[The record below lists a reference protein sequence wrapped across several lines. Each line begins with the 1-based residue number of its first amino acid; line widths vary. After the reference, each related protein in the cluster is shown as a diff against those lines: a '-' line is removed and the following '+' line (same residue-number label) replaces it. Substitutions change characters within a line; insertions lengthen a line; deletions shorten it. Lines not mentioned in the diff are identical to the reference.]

1 MKTFIFIILS
11 CLFSLAV
18 NAQTTE
24 IQYLSG
30 SGYQDTKTWE
40 FYCSAGM
47 NSGKWSKIEIPSQWE
62 LQGFGE
68 YTYGRFYLNKGAKP
82 SDETGLYRYQFKVP
96 AKWKDMQVSIVFE
109 GVMTDTEVKIND
121 IPAGDIHQGGFYR
134 FSYDITDKL
143 NFGKKNNLEVK
154 VW

>member
-47 NSGKWSKIEIPSQWE
+47 NSGKWSKIEVPSQWE

-68 YTYGRFYLNKGAKP
+68 YTYGRFYLNKELNPAMKP
-82 SDETGLYRYQFKVP
+82 GYTDISSRYP
-96 AKWKDMQVSIVFE
+96 LN
-109 GVMTDTEVKIND
+109 GKICKSVL
-121 IPAGDIHQGGFYR
+121 FL
-134 FSYDITDKL
+134 K
-143 NFGKKNNLEVK
+143 E
-154 VW
+154 